1 MNGISLS
8 TFKSDFTL
16 YLPGVYKHYLKV
28 LCPYPELQNDNNG
41 IAVFGGDS
49 KAPKNN
55 NYTKNLAQPPGLG
68 ILRKS
73 FVTLWLLSSFSSSLP
88 S

>member
-16 YLPGVYKHYLKV
+16 YLSRVYKHYLKV
-28 LCPYPELQNDNNG
+28 LCPYPELQNNNNG

-49 KAPKNN
+49 
-55 NYTKNLAQPPGLG
+55 YTYGKFMLMYGGNQINIAKQLA
-68 ILRKS
+68 
-73 FVTLWLLSSFSSSLP
+73 FN
-88 S
+88 